1 MKVDT
6 DSSVLY
12 AVMSNQTFVTSHQS
26 SSPPGYLFSMMGC
39 WAAVS
44 GVLGFTTNLLAIG
57 TFLTVKKVKTK
68 RFGACLQFKKSES
81 LPHYSLFH
89 SWGLHSTGCWSTS
102 QPQSSSSPSLATLSS
117 PTTHSIIH
125 GCSPRPP
132 VKPVLLEWR
141 FSVELF
147 ISSYINHW

>member
-6 DSSVLY
+6 DSSVLS

-68 RFGACLQFKKSES
+68 RFGACLQLKNQN
-81 LPHYSLFH
+81 YSHIILYFIVEVSIQLAADQPLSH
-89 SWGLHSTGCWSTS
+89 RVHHLHHW
-102 QPQSSSSPSLATLSS
+102 QSCPRLQLIPSFMDVLRGRLSS
-117 PTTHSIIH
+117 QCFWNDVS
-125 GCSPRPP
+125 R
-132 VKPVLLEWR
+132 
-141 FSVELF
+141 
-147 ISSYINHW
+147 